1 MSNDLCDCLYAW
13 EIDELFNNLTAN
25 IEIIQLFV
33 VDFRRIRLCAAFLQH
48 LLSYSWPFFL
58 HNRLFQSPETIQH
71 DTCSL
76 IWGHHSQANF
86 SSFCVKSCGDGNG
99 HNYNFFSEAKWARLV
114 ITSEGGGVLLT
125 NTSIARRF
133 LYYTYFLFPYHAFSY
148 CSINLI

>member
-58 HNRLFQSPETIQH
+58 HNRLFQSPETI
-71 DTCSL
+71 
-76 IWGHHSQANF
+76 WGHHSQANF
-86 SSFCVKSCGDGNG
+86 PSFCVTSCGDGHG
-99 HNYNFFSEAKWARLV
+99 HNYNLFSEAKWARLV
-114 ITSEGGGVLLT
+114 IRWWCAVDKYFYRKKIFVLH
-125 NTSIARRF
+125 
-133 LYYTYFLFPYHAFSY
+133 LFPLSLPCFF
-148 CSINLI
+148 ILFD